1 MTQVSFII
9 PAGFLSPRSF
19 FHIPAH
25 LPTYGLYD
33 FSPTMAHM
41 LSRSGGNQLTEL
53 PQAFE
58 NTSTNVAAAQM
69 RNALT
74 NLAETVEDPNDK
86 KVITIPANM
95 QHCR

>member
-1 MTQVSFII
+1 MPQHRK
-9 PAGFLSPRSF
+9 PKR
-19 FHIPAH
+19 
-25 LPTYGLYD
+25 
-33 FSPTMAHM
+33 
-41 LSRSGGNQLTEL
+41 QLTRP

-86 KVITIPANM
+86 KVCTPG
-95 QHCR
+95 REKREGRYT